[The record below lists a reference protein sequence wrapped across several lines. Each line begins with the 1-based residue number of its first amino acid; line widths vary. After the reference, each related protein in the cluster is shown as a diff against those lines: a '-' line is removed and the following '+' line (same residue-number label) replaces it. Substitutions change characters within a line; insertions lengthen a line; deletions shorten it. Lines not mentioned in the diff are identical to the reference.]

1 VVYIPSLIE
10 FSQLLCRT
18 YLPCFTGEDLSSD
31 NRCLQSQVVIGRAMI
46 HASFGLILELIQK
59 ILKRNQTLD
68 FYMGLLNGFNK
79 KIKLFIVMIILLSDT
94 C

>member
-1 VVYIPSLIE
+1 
-10 FSQLLCRT
+10 
-18 YLPCFTGEDLSSD
+18 
-31 NRCLQSQVVIGRAMI
+31 MI